1 MYYINNPNYTDSVKA
16 YETIYNILKTMVPDI
31 TFHLIYTGSNSLL
44 LRGWPLERKI
54 KDHDFVIRV
63 FEESAKNVISD
74 AFVKWCEKFPT
85 HTYYIHSYPGD
96 KKLHGN
102 IKLTCEL
109 NADLFIIDEFR
120 KFDEFPNT
128 TNHNN
133 PFYIAKIKDVFK
145 EKLKLN
151 RTKALEDGLI
161 LINIINEV
169 LKEEKPE
176 DDNSLQT

>member
-31 TFHLIYTGSNSLL
+31 SFQLIYTGSNSLL

-54 KDHDFVIRV
+54 KDHDFVIQV
-63 FEESAKNVISD
+63 FEESAKDVISN
-74 AFVKWCEKFPT
+74 AFTKWCEKFPT

-120 KFDEFPNT
+120 NFDEFPNT
-128 TNHNN
+128 ANHNN
-133 PFYIAKIKDVFK
+133 PFYIAKIKDVFDVK
-145 EKLKLN
+145 FIYDSNKAFRDAFELIKVLNIVLGNSNEKKS
-151 RTKALEDGLI
+151 
-161 LINIINEV
+161 NES
-169 LKEEKPE
+169 PF
-176 DDNSLQT
+176 